1 MQPLWKPVA
10 LILTVV
16 GLLSACGDE
25 KIQWEGTDLSGVMP
39 DLEFDLINEDGDAV
53 TEADYI
59 GQPTLLFFGF
69 TNCPDICPGTLASL
83 SRAIDRLQADQQDD
97 YQVLFV
103 SVDPQRDT
111 PQRLRDYTSAF
122 GPQFIGLTGSQRQ
135 LESLNKRMRATY
147 GYGEVDENGFYN
159 VSHSSAIYGFD
170 AEGKTRVLI
179 KGELPT
185 DRISADLMRLAE
197 L

>member
-1 MQPLWKPVA
+1 MHQVWKFAASALVA
-10 LILTVV
+10 L
-16 GLLSACGDE
+16 GMLSACSGE
-25 KIQWEGTDLSGVMP
+25 KIHWEGTDLSGVMP
-39 DLEFDLINEDGDAV
+39 DLEFELVNEDGNAV
-53 TEADYI
+53 SEVDYI

-122 GPQFIGLTGSQRQ
+122 GPQFIGLTGTQQQ
-135 LESLNKRMRATY
+135 LETLNKRMRATY
-147 GYGEVDENGFYN
+147 GYGEADENGFYN
-159 VSHSSAIYGFD
+159 VSHSSAVYGFD
-170 AEGKTRVLI
+170 AAGKTRVLI
-179 KGELPT
+179 KSELPT
-185 DRISADLMRLAE
+185 DRISADLVHLAE